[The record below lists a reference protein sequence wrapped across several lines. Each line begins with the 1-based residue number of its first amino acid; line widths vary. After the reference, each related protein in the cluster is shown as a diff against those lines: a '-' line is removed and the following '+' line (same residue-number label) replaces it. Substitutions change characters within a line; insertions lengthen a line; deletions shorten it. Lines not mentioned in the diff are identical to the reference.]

1 MLLFDAAHHHAEVAR
16 FNDYAHAQR
25 LNRLL
30 NRLGD
35 LHRQALLHLKPAS
48 EYFHQSRHLA
58 QSDDL
63 TFWYVCD
70 VHFAEERQDMVL
82 AKAEHLNVLYDH
94 HLVVIHAKEST
105 PQDLLGIFPVAFGE
119 VLQRLPVTLWSLR
132 QSLAI
137 RLFSQPHEHLARQFF
152 KAGAG

>member
-35 LHRQALLHLKPAS
+35 LHRQTLLHLKPARKDF
-48 EYFHQSRHLA
+48 YQPRHLA
-58 QSDDL
+58 QTDYL
-63 TFWYVCD
+63 AFWNIRN

-94 HLVVIHAKEST
+94 HLVVIHAEEST
-105 PQDLLGIFPVAFGE
+105 PQDLFGIFPVAFGE
-119 VLQRLPVTLWSLR
+119 VLQRLRVTLWSLR